1 MAEFDYPRGMQQ
13 LELSI
18 PAVMKKDREQL
29 ASCANEANVL
39 SANKQEI
46 HGMRFA
52 YLKIRFVFGMI
63 FFACALLALQG
74 CALMPNSGPS
84 KRQVL
89 QSDKPD
95 DATGVPVIKVD
106 EEIARKLGETKKTV
120 AFSKVF
126 GKSSIPPYTIGPG
139 DVLEISIWETPPAIL
154 FKSLALDTA
163 LGAMASGSEEIPPQ
177 RVMEDGTI
185 SIPFAGRVKVA
196 GRSPAKIEADI
207 ASRLSGK
214 ANNPQVMLRVVDN
227 PASQVSV
234 IGDVNKSCNIPLTPK
249 GERILDALAAAEGV
263 SHPITKTSLQLS
275 RKGVNARMPLDKIID
290 DPEQNLQLAPG
301 DVVAAL
307 FQPWTYSVLGATGR
321 NQEVPFE
328 AAGISLAQ
336 ALSRTGGLND
346 ARADPG
352 GVFIFRFEDA
362 ALVQAPTLRQP
373 SDGKLPVVYQIDFNE
388 PSSFFAIQNFPMQ
401 DKDVL
406 YVANMPSAELE
417 KFLRMV
423 GMVLTPTLNLGRYQ
437 LQVND

>member
-13 LELSI
+13 QETSAPTAI
-18 PAVMKKDREQL
+18 KNIMAQR
-29 ASCANEANVL
+29 SL
-39 SANKQEI
+39 SADYASQPSAKKLNGIKI
-46 HGMRFA
+46 AYSKVRF
-52 YLKIRFVFGMI
+52 FGI
-63 FFACALLALQG
+63 FLLICALLAIQG
-74 CALMPNSGPS
+74 CAFMPNSGPS

-95 DATGVPVIKVD
+95 DAMGVPVIKVD

-120 AFSKVF
+120 PFSKVF
-126 GKSSIPPYTIGPG
+126 GKSSIPPYAIGPG
-139 DVLEISIWETPPAIL
+139 DILEISIWETPPAIL
-154 FKSLALDTA
+154 FKSLALNTA
-163 LGAMASGSEEIPPQ
+163 LGAMASGSEELPRQ

-185 SIPFAGRVKVA
+185 SIPFAGRVKVT

-227 PASQVSV
+227 PASQISV
-234 IGDVNKSCNIPLTPK
+234 IGDVKNSCNISLTPK
-249 GERILDALAAAEGV
+249 GERILDALAAAGGV
-263 SHPITKTSLQLS
+263 ANPITKTSLQLS
-275 RKGVNARMPLDKIID
+275 RKGVNARMPLDQIID
-290 DPEQNLQLAPG
+290 DPKQNLLLAPG

-307 FQPWTYSVLGATGR
+307 YQPWTYSVLGATGR

-346 ARADPG
+346 SRADPG

-362 ALVQAPTLRQP
+362 GLVETPTVRQP
-373 SDGKLPVVYQIDFNE
+373 LDGKLPVVYQIDFNE

-423 GMVLTPTLNLGRYQ
+423 GMVLSPTLSIGRYH
-437 LQVND
+437 LDVSN